1 MATVTKNFKIKHGL
15 VVEGTTGTI
24 NNFDILTKSTD
35 DQQYIVDLVGGD
47 AASNAV
53 RRSPSGSKGHVAVI
67 GFSSVGFSA
76 SASGAGA
83 SETISPPNA
92 LATSAMR

>member
-47 AASNAV
+47 AASNAT
-53 RRSPSGSKGHVAVI
+53 ANT
-67 GFSSVGFSA
+67 
-76 SASGAGA
+76 GAGGNGGKTNA
-83 SETISPPNA
+83 TTA
-92 LATSAMR
+92 LAGGNGGSGLVVLRYVV